1 MADIFE
7 EVDEQLRSDRYLAI
21 AKKSWPM
28 VAGAAGVALALALG
42 LWGWDQYQSSLQAT
56 ASQDYDRG
64 LQALTQGEKGMADRA
79 FAKVAKSGPR
89 GYRTLALMQVAG
101 LRMGEKKPAEAIAL
115 LDQAAGLAPDQI
127 LADAARM
134 KAALAAIDAG
144 QPLPQIEARLTPL
157 VAPDRPYHVSAREA
171 LAMARLAAGK
181 PAAAR
186 ADFSALSIMLDASD
200 SVRGRAQAALSLI
213 DSGAATNLPA
223 VLKAIKTLPEPT
235 RPALPQ
241 LPDPNADPAGAQ

>member
-1 MADIFE
+1 VADIFE

-21 AKKSWPM
+21 VKRTWPM
-28 VAGAAGVALALALG
+28 VAGAAGVALVLALG
-42 LWGWDQYQSSLQAT
+42 LWGWDQRQSSLQAL

-64 LQALTQGEKGMADRA
+64 LQALSQGNPAIADRA
-79 FAKVAKSGPR
+79 FSKVAKSGPR

-101 LRMGEKKPAEAIAL
+101 LRLNEKKTAEAMSL
-115 LDQAAGLAPDQI
+115 LDQAAGLAPDHV

-134 KAALAAIDAG
+134 KAALIAIDAG
-144 QPLPQIEARLTPL
+144 LPLPQIEARLTPL
-157 VAPDRPYHVSAREA
+157 IAPDRPYHVAAREA

-200 SVRGRAQAALSLI
+200 AVRGRAQAALSLI
-213 DSGAATNLPA
+213 DSGAAANLPA
-223 VLKAIKTLPEPT
+223 VVKALKALPEPA

-241 LPDPNADPAGAQ
+241 LADSTADPAGAQ

>member
-42 LWGWDQYQSSLQAT
+42 LWGWDQYQSSLQAA

-64 LQALTQGEKGMADRA
+64 LQALSQGDKGIADRA
-79 FAKVAKSGPR
+79 FSKIAKSGPR

-101 LRMGEKKPAEAIAL
+101 LRLGEKKSAEAISL
-115 LDQAAGLAPDQI
+115 LDQAAGLAPDKI
-127 LADAARM
+127 VADAARM

-144 QPLPQIEARLTPL
+144 MPLPQIEARLTPL
-157 VAPDRPYHVSAREA
+157 AAPDRPYHVSAREA
-171 LAMARLAAGK
+171 LA
-181 PAAAR
+181 
-186 ADFSALSIMLDASD
+186 FSALSIMLDASD
-200 SVRGRAQAALSLI
+200 AVRGRAQAALTLI
-213 DSGAATNLPA
+213 DSGAAANLPA
-223 VLKAIKTLPEPT
+223 VVKALKALPEPT